1 MIFGNLF
8 SKGKSLETIA
18 LQGYVEQIKGLK
30 LEAAK
35 AALAE
40 EGLNKAQQKRVLTMA
55 GLTAAQTAE
64 LSSEEVLRIERVIS
78 TNAEIQELVTTKQLT
93 KEKLAEALV
102 TDGLQKEEAELMAAR
117 YLNISA
123 GEKELGLI
131 AKLGTKWSGLAA
143 TLGLTAAELGVV
155 AGAIAIL
162 VGVGFVAWYNSID
175 QVIKRQQKE
184 REEIQKNI
192 DALHNESNEFKDKAT
207 KLEDLSK
214 KYSEA
219 TKGSDE
225 YYEVANQIAEL
236 SPELVVGYTDEG
248 NAIIANTEA
257 IEKQTQAYKDNAKAK
272 REAAKAIKLREETDM
287 NKADD

>member
-64 LSSEEVLRIERVIS
+64 LSSEEVLRIKRVIS

-102 TDGLQKEEAELMAAR
+102 TDLF
-117 YLNISA
+117 N
-123 GEKELGLI
+123 
-131 AKLGTKWSGLAA
+131 TP
-143 TLGLTAAELGVV
+143 
-155 AGAIAIL
+155 
-162 VGVGFVAWYNSID
+162 
-175 QVIKRQQKE
+175 
-184 REEIQKNI
+184 
-192 DALHNESNEFKDKAT
+192 
-207 KLEDLSK
+207 SK
-214 KYSEA
+214 
-219 TKGSDE
+219 
-225 YYEVANQIAEL
+225 
-236 SPELVVGYTDEG
+236 
-248 NAIIANTEA
+248 
-257 IEKQTQAYKDNAKAK
+257 
-272 REAAKAIKLREETDM
+272 
-287 NKADD
+287 